1 MAGLPCIRLFRY
13 RAVIL
18 IFGFFAAH
26 PDCRTMTIFKTQK
39 WRARLVNIPLPAL
52 SLLAGI
58 LCGMVTWLLL
68 DPVQGR
74 HLEQVFHN
82 ELVSRLDVR
91 AVETRR
97 RFEEFL
103 REWQVQGHSLSNHW
117 QLITYLNSF
126 SWEESAQRVKYYNE
140 TPSWLEPGHP
150 RVSLI
155 EPTQVVLLDTRG
167 NAREIY
173 QNKLLPF
180 SVERVIELYAGRD
193 GTEIILLNHSPYL
206 LVWSNIAYQEET
218 DPAVIL
224 LIIEINERFL
234 AESQKMAH
242 GTDTLI
248 GLVDSDDQRLLVSS
262 DNEQIPRG
270 SYLRDWR
277 ESYLLTSQAI
287 THHQSLEQNPL
298 FTTMVS
304 RDVVQQTINNITK
317 LAQLDRLFA
326 ALVYV
331 IAFSFIIYLISA
343 KINQVLQRISRYGQQ
358 ALGIQQPVI
367 QKGNQL
373 LQLEDWVK
381 RFFRQLITARDKLHD
396 KQEKRIRETEVLKSA
411 LFDNSMVSIVTLNEQ
426 GMVVE
431 VNGTAVK
438 TFGYSRAMLIG
449 RRFEEIAIKA
459 DDRSRFSDML
469 GKCIKRSSSPGLC
482 RDQLMM
488 AVTIRGEE
496 KAIECSVISIHL
508 QHQTLFNVYLRDI
521 SGRMQ
526 AEREIA
532 SLAKLASEN
541 PNPVMRI
548 NDKGVIVYAN
558 DASEPLLTYWDCE
571 RGQTLPL
578 YWRNLVASVLREG
591 VNKVYEINIE
601 EQIFSLQLAPIS
613 ELDYVNIY
621 GRDFTQMRMAELQ
634 SRQHQS
640 ELVHVCRLS
649 TMGEMSTGLAH
660 ELNQP
665 LSAIINFAS
674 GCVRRIQSGGGGEAE
689 LLDAMAQITA
699 QAERAG
705 EIIKRLRALVGK
717 RPQEREAANLNHLV
731 LEVASFIEF
740 EANRQKV
747 EVSVDLS
754 DEVLPVM
761 VDLVQVEQ
769 VLLNL
774 VRNAI
779 DAMKQ
784 VAVGE
789 RRLVLLTER
798 IDDNS
803 VQVLVKDTGPGIPE
817 ETLEHLF
824 DAFFSTKKS
833 GMGMG
838 LRISQKIMQD
848 HQGMIEVVSALG
860 KGSTFYVILPSDPTL
875 ELPGF

>member
-1 MAGLPCIRLFRY
+1 MSTNY
-13 RAVIL
+13 S
-18 IFGFFAAH
+18 
-26 PDCRTMTIFKTQK
+26 QK
-39 WRARLVNIPLPAL
+39 WRNRLVNLSLPTL

-58 LCGMVTWLLL
+58 FSGLVAWLLL
-68 DPVQGR
+68 DPIQGK
-74 HLEQVFHN
+74 HLEQLFQN
-82 ELVSRLDVR
+82 ELVNRLDMR

-97 RFEEFL
+97 RFEEFIK
-103 REWQVQGHSLSNHW
+103 EWQLQGHAISNHW

-126 SWEESAQRVKYYNE
+126 SWYESAQRTKYYNE
-140 TPSWLEPGHP
+140 SPNWLEIGHP
-150 RVSLI
+150 NVSLI
-155 EPTQVVLLDTRG
+155 APGQVVLMDMRG
-167 NAREIY
+167 KAREIY
-173 QNKLLPF
+173 QRKLLPF
-180 SVERVIELYAGRD
+180 NIDRILDLYPKRDDAVITLIE
-193 GTEIILLNHSPYL
+193 GTPYL
-206 LVWSNIAYQEET
+206 LVWSNIAYQQDT
-218 DPAVIL
+218 DPAVVL
-224 LIIEINERFL
+224 LIIDVDELFL

-248 GLVDSDDQRLLVSS
+248 ALIDSNDQRLLVSS
-262 DNEQIPRG
+262 NQEKIPQG
-270 SYLRDWR
+270 SYIRDWR
-277 ESYLLTSQAI
+277 DSYLLTSQAI
-287 THHQSLEQNPL
+287 TQYQSLDHDLL

-304 RDVVQQTINNITK
+304 RDVVQQNIKNISK
-317 LAQLDRLFA
+317 LAQLDRLLA

-331 IAFSFIIYLISA
+331 VVFSFIIFLISA
-343 KINQVLQRISRYGQQ
+343 KINQVLKRISRYGQQ
-358 ALGIQQPVI
+358 ALGVQQPVI
-367 QKGNQL
+367 EKGNVL

-381 RFFRQLITARDKLHD
+381 KFFRQLITARDTLHD
-396 KQEKRIRETEVLKSA
+396 RQEKRIRETEVLKSA
-411 LFDNSMVSIVTLNEQ
+411 LFDNSMVSIVTLDEQ
-426 GMVVE
+426 GIVVE
-431 VNGTAVK
+431 VNGTALN
-438 TFGYSRAMLIG
+438 TFGYSRRLLMG
-449 RRFEEIAIKA
+449 RRLEEIAIKP
-459 DDRSRFSDML
+459 DDRSRFRDML
-469 GKCIKRSSSPGLC
+469 GRCIKRSVGPSLC
-482 RDQLMM
+482 RDQPML
-488 AVTIRGEE
+488 AETANGEE
-496 KAIECSVISIHL
+496 KAIECSVIPIHL
-508 QHQTLFNVYLRDI
+508 QNQTLFNVYLRDV
-521 SGRMQ
+521 SGRRQ

-541 PNPVMRI
+541 PNPVLRI

-578 YWRNLVASVLREG
+578 YWRNLVASVLKEG
-591 VNKVYEINIE
+591 VNKVYEINLE
-601 EQIFSLQLAPIS
+601 DQIYSLQLASIR

-621 GRDFTQMRMAELQ
+621 GRDFTQMRLAEMQ

-674 GCVRRIQSGGGGEAE
+674 GCVRRLQTGSGGEAE
-689 LLDAMAQITA
+689 LLDAMAQITV

-705 EIIKRLRALVGK
+705 EIIKRLRSLVGK

-740 EANRQKV
+740 EADREKV
-747 EVSVDLS
+747 EVCVELS

-761 VDLVQVEQ
+761 VDLVQIEQ

-784 VAVGE
+784 VDVSQ
-789 RRLVLLTER
+789 RRLLLKTER
-798 IDDNS
+798 VNNKM
-803 VQVLVKDTGPGIPE
+803 VQVLVRDSGPGMSP

-824 DAFFSTKKS
+824 DAFFSTKKG

-848 HQGMIEVVSALG
+848 HHGLIEVVSEVDEG
-860 KGSTFYVILPSDPTL
+860 TTFHVILPTDPKL

>member
-1 MAGLPCIRLFRY
+1 MSALNSE
-13 RAVIL
+13 
-18 IFGFFAAH
+18 
-26 PDCRTMTIFKTQK
+26 K
-39 WRARLVNIPLPAL
+39 WRARLANISLPVL

-58 LCGMVTWLLL
+58 FSGLVAWLLL
-68 DPVQGR
+68 DPIQGR
-74 HLEQVFHN
+74 HLEQLFQQ
-82 ELVSRLDVR
+82 ELVRRLDVR

-97 RFEEFL
+97 RFEEFI
-103 REWQVQGHSLSNHW
+103 REWQIQGHSLSNHW
-117 QLITYLNSF
+117 RLITYLNSF
-126 SWEESAQRVKYYNE
+126 SWRESALRAKTYDDVPQ
-140 TPSWLEPGHP
+140 WLEAGHP
-150 RVSLI
+150 NVSQI
-155 EPTQVVLLDTRG
+155 EPSQVILMDMQGTP
-167 NAREIY
+167 REVY
-173 QNKLLPF
+173 QREQTPF
-180 SVERVIELYAGRD
+180 SIELISELYPRRD
-193 GTEIILLNHSPYL
+193 GAIVTTIKGYPYL
-206 LVWSNIAYQEET
+206 LVWSNIAYQQET
-218 DPAVIL
+218 DPAMIL
-224 LIIEINERFL
+224 LIIDINEQFL

-248 GLVDSDDQRLLVSS
+248 ALINPDDQRLLVTS
-262 DNEQIPRG
+262 DHQQIPQG
-270 SYLRDWR
+270 SYIRDWR
-277 ESYLLTSQAI
+277 DTHLLTSQAL
-287 THHQSLEQNPL
+287 TAYQSLDHDLL

-304 RDVVQQTINNITK
+304 MDLVRRNIQNISN
-317 LAQLDRLFA
+317 LAHLDRLLA

-331 IAFSFIIYLISA
+331 VVFSFIIYLISI

-358 ALGIQQPVI
+358 ALGIKQPVI
-367 QKGNQL
+367 ERGNEL

-381 RFFRQLITARDKLHD
+381 KFFRQLITARDSLHD

-426 GMVVE
+426 GVVVE
-431 VNGTAVK
+431 ANGTALK
-438 TFGYSRAMLIG
+438 TFGYSKELLMG
-449 RRFEEIAIKA
+449 RRLEEIAIKQE
-459 DDRSRFSDML
+459 DRSRFREML
-469 GKCIKRSSSPGLC
+469 EQCIKRSSATNQC
-482 RDQLMM
+482 HDQPMM
-488 AVTIRGEE
+488 AKTANGEE

-508 QHQTLFNVYLRDI
+508 QYQTVFNVYLRDI
-521 SGRMQ
+521 SGRRQ

-541 PNPVMRI
+541 PNPVLRI
-548 NDKGVIVYAN
+548 NNRGVIVYAN
-558 DASEPLLTYWDCE
+558 EASDPLLDYWDCE

-578 YWRNLVASVLREG
+578 YWRNLVASVLKER
-591 VNKVYEINIE
+591 VNRVYEINLE
-601 EQIFSLQLAPIS
+601 DQIFSLQLAPIS

-649 TMGEMSTGLAH
+649 TMGEMTTGLAH

-674 GCVRRIQSGGGGEAE
+674 GCVRRLQAGIGGEAE
-689 LLDAMAQITA
+689 LVDAMAQITA

-705 EIIKRLRALVGK
+705 EIIKRLRSLVGK
-717 RPQEREAANLNHLV
+717 RPQEREAVNLNHLV

-740 EANRQKV
+740 ESNRHKV
-747 EVSVDLS
+747 EVCVELS

-761 VDLVQVEQ
+761 VDLVQIEQ

-784 VAVGE
+784 VE
-789 RRLVLLTER
+789 RSRRRLLLKTER
-798 IDDNS
+798 INNKM
-803 VQVLVKDTGPGIPE
+803 VQVLVNDTGPGMSA

-824 DAFFSTKKS
+824 DAFFSTKKR

-848 HQGMIEVVSALG
+848 HQGLIEVDSVVG
-860 KGSTFYVILPSDPTL
+860 EGSTFHVMLPTDPEL
-875 ELPGF
+875 ALPGF